1 MKIARHFSGIF
12 LIFTLTSTHV
22 QSHSEMQGITKPPN
36 HLISFY
42 CITPHLNQAY
52 NVHFFRS
59 EGGSSK
65 DLTSSLLRGGK
76 ESLLSLDKTIIF
88 YLYAAQSQINA
99 QNPDSVNA
107 LHASSSAHSFMM
119 SRAPSFALSLSLSV
133 GLYLA
138 YENPYAICL
147 IPLWMLGAELLP
159 AVQRH
164 VFPVG
169 KKLLVSLWW
178 LFFPASYNYNTDIQ
192 KQIES
197 VKSQDSLSQATH
209 CTVAG
214 AGNQLSLPP
223 QKINSIVKL
232 LTKIVLTPHLKEY
245 NNERSPGLRANLDA
259 LESYFGEFRLELL
272 PDDSSD
278 ESD

>member
-1 MKIARHFSGIF
+1 MKIARYFSGIF

-65 DLTSSLLRGGK
+65 DLTSALLKGGK
-76 ESLLSLDKTIIF
+76 ESLLSLDKTTIF

-99 QNPDSVNA
+99 LNPDSVNA
-107 LHASSSAHSFMM
+107 LYASSPAHSFMM

-138 YENPYAICL
+138 YEDPYAICL

-159 AVQRH
+159 TVQRH

-192 KQIES
+192 KQVES
-197 VKSQDSLSQATH
+197 VNSQDSLSQATH
-209 CTVAG
+209 CTVAVAG

-223 QKINSIVKL
+223 ETMNSIVKL
-232 LTKIVLTPHLKEY
+232 LIKIVLTPY
-245 NNERSPGLRANLDA
+245 LRKYDGQLNPNIRADVDA
-259 LESYFGEFRLELL
+259 LEHFYDEFRGDFPLGALS
-272 PDDSSD
+272 DD
-278 ESD
+278 